1 MPSHQLLTSG
11 SLRLLE
17 TALFEHIK
25 REKHGD
31 PFQPVVVLCGSG
43 FLGHYLSREMVR
55 RGFPHLG
62 ISFLTFNG
70 LAEMLARRSLLE
82 KNLALVPEGG
92 KTLVAGR
99 VVRRLPPQSYFAGVQ
114 DQPHLPQVMA
124 VTFTDIEDSC
134 IDFPAVA
141 RKASYKS
148 PASRRKIAELVRLY
162 EQYGAEFDDQSSG
175 ENANQEAGNGKRETG
190 NGRLLSEARLL
201 AEAGQQAA
209 RFAPLFATGKL
220 LVYGFYELTG
230 AQYELLAQLVAQVE
244 TTAFLLFE
252 SGDERLAAAQ
262 KLRTWWMSKAAGK
275 HHLEQDAPANNLSVL
290 RANVF
295 RDAGAAHEDDGT
307 FRVLSCPHETAEA
320 REIAREAVR
329 LKRDAGI
336 PFHEMAVLARDAAS
350 YLPLLASVFTQVGI
364 PYYLREGL
372 PLSQVAAGR
381 SILAAL
387 RLPEGEYTRVK
398 VMQWLTSGAL
408 DPRALDADGSIAA
421 VSLWDRISAE
431 AGIVAGEAQWRE
443 RLQQQLANYCAR
455 LEAAGEE
462 RKPALQYRIEQA
474 ENLASFM
481 ERLFAAGNEWRGQQT
496 WTTLADASA
505 TFLRRFCPVNRER
518 EQVEDMLFSLRHLD
532 HFGQRVTLEEF
543 AAAATAALG
552 NRSVHVGTLQQTGV
566 HLLSLSAARH
576 TRFRVV
582 FVPGMTEGHFPMAG
596 RQDPILLDEER
607 RALSANSGL
616 SLPLKSLRPQE
627 ENLLFLLALEA
638 AQERL
643 VLTTARRDAV
653 SGTERI
659 PSHFLLAALET
670 LAGRTISWEELNQ
683 GTAVSR
689 FPFPVSSEKTQQLT
703 FAFSRETGNGK
714 RETALPWVVFLRSAG
729 LLTHQASSALDAR
742 EFDLGKIRTCLDSAH
757 PESSRYLERL
767 SPNFARAVEAERA
780 PAATPGLTVY
790 EGMLSTPECRRA
802 LAELFSP
809 ERVYSATA
817 LERYASCPYHF
828 FLNDVLRLKELE
840 EPSSEDELA
849 AQEKGQLIHA
859 ILREFYSRMKAQK
872 KLPLAAEHM
881 EAYRQAL
888 KNSAEWPVAAG
899 QKGGRT
905 LQQELILEDLERYL
919 LAEMERNEDWL
930 PDDFERSFGQE
941 NQSSFALA
949 LVRQSI
955 KLRGQIDR
963 LDLSPDRRAL
973 RVVDYKS
980 GGRRHNL
987 KVDLAGGAALQLPL
1001 YLFAAASLYPNIDL
1015 GQSTAEYCH
1024 VTRAGE
1030 WRSCTFSG
1038 ADLLQK
1044 QQDLREILETIV
1056 NGARE
1061 GIFPRCPGGKG
1072 ALACDSCEYA
1082 AIGNP
1087 RRQAIEKRNQDD
1099 PRLDAFRRMRTKL

>member
-1 MPSHQLLTSG
+1 MSSHQLITSG

-17 TALFEHIK
+17 TALFEHIQE
-25 REKHGD
+25 EKHGD
-31 PFQPVVVLCGSG
+31 PFHPVVVLCGSG
-43 FLGHYLSREMVR
+43 FLGHYLSRELVR

-62 ISFLTFNG
+62 IPFLTFNG

-82 KNLALVPEGG
+82 KDLALVPEGG
-92 KTLVAGR
+92 KTLVARR

-134 IDFPAVA
+134 IDFPAEA

-148 PASRRKIAELVRLY
+148 PASRRKIAELVELY
-162 EQYGAEFDDQSSG
+162 AQYGAEFHDRSSTG
-175 ENANQEAGNGKRETG
+175 AGGGKRETG
-190 NGRLLSEARLL
+190 NGKLLSEARLL

-209 RFAPLFATGKL
+209 RFAPLFGTGKL

-244 TTAFLLFE
+244 TTAFLLFAP
-252 SGDERLAAAQ
+252 GDGRFAAAQ
-262 KLRTWWMSKAAGK
+262 KLRTWWRSKAAGE

-290 RANVF
+290 RTNVF
-295 RDAGAAHEDDGT
+295 RGAGAAHEDDGT
-307 FRVLSCPHETAEA
+307 FRVLSCPHETGEA

-336 PFHEMAVLARDAAS
+336 PFHEMAVLARDAAG
-350 YLPLLASVFTQVGI
+350 YLPLLASVFTQAGI

-372 PLSQVAAGR
+372 PLSQVAAGH

-387 RLPEGEYTRVK
+387 RLPEGEYARAG

-408 DPRALDADGSIAA
+408 DPRALATDGSIVA

-431 AGIVAGEAQWRE
+431 AGIVAGAAQWRE
-443 RLQQQLANYCAR
+443 RLPQQLASYRAR
-455 LEAAGEE
+455 LNAAEEE

-474 ENLASFM
+474 ENLARFM
-481 ERLFAAGNEWRGQQT
+481 ERLFAAGSEWLGQQT
-496 WTTLADASA
+496 WTALADASA
-505 TFLRRFCPVNRER
+505 AFLRRFCPASRER
-518 EQVEDMLFSLRHLD
+518 EQVEDTLFSLRHLD
-532 HFGQRVTLEEF
+532 RFGQRVTLEEF

-552 NRSVHVGTLQQTGV
+552 NRSIHAGTLQQTGI

-607 RALSANSGL
+607 RALSANSGS

-659 PSHFLLAALET
+659 PSYFLLAALET
-670 LAGRTISWEELNQ
+670 LAGRTISLEELNQ
-683 GTAVSR
+683 GTAVSGLQ
-689 FPFPVSSEKTQQLT
+689 FPVSSKETQQLT
-703 FAFSRETGNGK
+703 FAFPRETGNGK
-714 RETALPWVVFLRSAG
+714 RGTVLPWVVFLRSSG
-729 LLTHQASSALDAR
+729 LLAHQASSALDAR
-742 EFDLGKIRTCLDSAH
+742 EFDFGKIRACLGSAH
-757 PESSRYLERL
+757 PASSRYLERL
-767 SPNFARAVEAERA
+767 SPNFARAVEAEQA
-780 PAATPGLTVY
+780 PATGPSLTVY

-802 LAELFSP
+802 LAEWFSP

-849 AQEKGQLIHA
+849 AQEKGKLIHA
-859 ILREFYSRMKAQK
+859 ILREFYCRMKEQN
-872 KLPLAAEHM
+872 KLPLVAEHM

-888 KNSAEWPVAAG
+888 RSSVEWPVAVAR
-899 QKGGRT
+899 KGGRA

-930 PDDFERSFGQE
+930 PDDFERSFGQVD
-941 NQSSFALA
+941 QSSFVLPLA
-949 LVRQSI
+949 RQNI

-963 LDLSPDRRAL
+963 LDLSPDRRAV

-980 GGRRHNL
+980 GARRHNL

-1001 YLFAAASLYPNIDL
+1001 YLFAAAGLYPNIDL
-1015 GQSTAEYCH
+1015 GQSTAEYCY

-1044 QQDLREILETIV
+1044 QEDLRAILETIV

-1072 ALACDSCEYA
+1072 AFVCDSCEYA
-1082 AIGNP
+1082 AIGAP
-1087 RRQAIEKRNQDD
+1087 RRQSIEQRNQDD